1 MKDNSLDGHRGK
13 VALSDTTRNAARNST
28 VGLKCE
34 LKTPPA
40 TSANDGTATTNFDD
54 DYNEWELG
62 IGDLIIDLDADIE
75 KTNERNGN
83 AAQQGIPSHQN
94 HHPRP
99 NDTATSPGSGSATA
113 GNSSIVDSP
122 NSASAATT
130 FNFLG
135 TQTSCNNNLA
145 AAMSNSK
152 SPRLAVNSAAAS
164 GTSGSAAGV
173 GAVTTGSNGASTG
186 AAGTFEHQATVDK
199 GLKMKIKRKTVGSKY
214 SEAKH
219 EIVQSDTKSA
229 SHNSSENTN
238 NVSNNSSSSAS
249 ASNSPATNSDTPKSK
264 HSSSKGRNSSHR
276 EKKEKNR
283 DKDKNSSARST
294 STTVPEV
301 NGVSGGVLSPMK
313 LANSDTNVSSPAPPS
328 LCSNAVPSP
337 VNNTSVAS
345 PSVPRSL
352 PAAATTA
359 ASSPVSNS
367 VPDVTQ
373 PPSVVSLSN
382 QTVCASS
389 SSPPMPNLT
398 VKLEHKFT
406 PSPSS
411 QSCPVPSV
419 VIKAEERPDSPP
431 LKKIKLENADGSDE
445 VERPGSPSPERKD
458 TSTCT
463 TSTSVGTITEPDC
476 LGPCEPG
483 TSVTL
488 EGIVWQE
495 TEGGVLVVNV
505 TWRGK
510 TYVGTLLDCTK
521 HDWAPPR
528 FCESPTSDVD
538 SKTGKGRG
546 KRGRGGNNS
555 SSEIASFTDTRN
567 VVQSKLRN
575 GKGRRTTINSNAA
588 NSGFTVPSSPAKNEA
603 TTNGG
608 TKRKGRPND
617 TEASTPVDSKTS
629 KRSRNQK
636 QQQTP
641 AAASPVPSASP
652 AVSTEPPPSSQPS
665 SPQWITCPEP
675 NCSKRYKHINGLK
688 YHKAHAHSSASDGT
702 KMEDTATEDSSKDV
716 TNSSDNEESM
726 QESASVST
734 SPAPSFA
741 NAVPTAGKILLNE
754 SASSSS
760 SSSVNG
766 LPETDPYSLTTD
778 LSTLA
783 SVAIGDSA
791 TSQKVANTSRIAP
804 PTLHSSASQDISV
817 VSSDGDSVGHSAAL
831 PVSVSNG
838 SPNPAPLSDMLSSS
852 LSTSEGAGLSVAVS
866 AVTTSVI
873 QSSNSLDNVASSQ
886 AVSMNIPTPHVN
898 FSQGLLASNSSAT
911 NTFTTSTVVCN
922 NSNSLSPSISHL
934 STNVTTT
941 FAAISSIT
949 STSIASPTTPLPMID
964 KSKIKQEKPDKYKP
978 KSPLGTSPI
987 RPIIPAPTPL
997 IALSTNMPGTHPGM
1011 NIGSHCVGA
1020 SLKPIQPKPTILGE
1034 PSTVNP
1040 SLEALKKDKSKHKKK
1055 SKDKERG
1062 DKKIPTLPL
1071 TPTKLGMNPGE
1082 DCEAL
1087 ELTSYPSL
1095 EAVSGPIPTSHPIL
1109 SPLISQSKPPET
1121 SMDLSLPEDTMNDNV
1136 QSPAYSD
1143 ISDANDTA
1151 PVLES
1156 EVPSGKEKEDKVGK
1170 STPDASQSPATNIS
1184 AYGMYPYYSQP
1195 PYLLPSVSPQAA
1207 ASQGPNIMD
1216 KNEMNK
1222 KSDSERV
1229 KERPWSNPSGDIR
1242 ERQHLE
1248 HHEMEK
1254 KQSRED
1260 SVQGPN
1266 PMASGPGSGVPV
1278 QEYPMSQH
1286 YPYPYGYVQGYPYP
1300 VDSSS
1305 YHMHMLES
1313 DPHYKQQYKQ
1323 YLDEH
1328 HRMYKEQQHHQQQ
1341 QQLQQHMQQ
1350 AAAHQQQ
1357 QQQQQQ
1363 VHHGHHQS
1371 SHHQGHHQS
1380 SKSHHSVI
1388 KEERDRSRDS
1398 KDRSA
1403 NLDKMSNSGLMNEH
1417 SSKIQHS
1424 SNPMVSSKDQDVREV
1439 DMRPPSL
1446 PAQARIE
1453 SSASSVA
1460 LKEKQNENHQ
1470 ILKENIE
1477 LKSQMEDSKTKINQ
1491 YEMAMIY
1498 ERHKEDMRRF
1508 YMCQDRMIEQQQQKM
1523 EPGIH
1528 HHTHHHQTIQSHS
1541 QHHASSYSNSSMKSH
1556 KDDLSGSVHSKS
1568 NHYGDSTRSSV
1579 VSPAKSDHIKNLHST
1594 SSPKGGPRDSRDPSM
1609 GGPKEYMNSSGRESS
1624 SSSSKKESGGGSKN
1638 SDSSDK
1644 KGAVDKKPEVKVES
1658 EGQKPT
1664 METTG
1669 PPPPPTNSYAY
1680 LHPSYL
1686 QPAPP
1691 HFAHM
1696 PFEPPH
1702 AAMYRGG
1709 PINPMIV
1716 STPHYPNSPYMHPQI
1731 RYVTPGPCDLPVHP
1745 PPEAMAG
1752 KLHPGAGPPKALD
1765 LLHQVSQQYTT
1776 THKIHE
1782 LSEHAVMSPT
1792 PVSSAPSAATTPSNT
1807 ASSGSSKT
1815 SASEP
1820 AVVASKGDSGSSRDA
1835 SRSPPTQRHLH
1846 THHHTHVGVGYPIY
1860 DPYGGIITPGP
1871 TPTVECKPI
1880 HPLQVKPSAPSTAG
1894 PRFGWP

>member
-1 MKDNSLDGHRGK
+1 MQIML
-13 VALSDTTRNAARNST
+13 L
-28 VGLKCE
+28 L
-34 LKTPPA
+34 L
-40 TSANDGTATTNFDD
+40 
-54 DYNEWELG
+54 
-62 IGDLIIDLDADIE
+62 
-75 KTNERNGN
+75 
-83 AAQQGIPSHQN
+83 
-94 HHPRP
+94 
-99 NDTATSPGSGSATA
+99 
-113 GNSSIVDSP
+113 
-122 NSASAATT
+122 
-130 FNFLG
+130 FL
-135 TQTSCNNNLA
+135 
-145 AAMSNSK
+145 
-152 SPRLAVNSAAAS
+152 
-164 GTSGSAAGV
+164 
-173 GAVTTGSNGASTG
+173 
-186 AAGTFEHQATVDK
+186 
-199 GLKMKIKRKTVGSKY
+199 
-214 SEAKH
+214 
-219 EIVQSDTKSA
+219 
-229 SHNSSENTN
+229 
-238 NVSNNSSSSAS
+238 
-249 ASNSPATNSDTPKSK
+249 
-264 HSSSKGRNSSHR
+264 
-276 EKKEKNR
+276 
-283 DKDKNSSARST
+283 
-294 STTVPEV
+294 
-301 NGVSGGVLSPMK
+301 
-313 LANSDTNVSSPAPPS
+313 
-328 LCSNAVPSP
+328 
-337 VNNTSVAS
+337 
-345 PSVPRSL
+345 
-352 PAAATTA
+352 
-359 ASSPVSNS
+359 
-367 VPDVTQ
+367 
-373 PPSVVSLSN
+373 
-382 QTVCASS
+382 
-389 SSPPMPNLT
+389 
-398 VKLEHKFT
+398 
-406 PSPSS
+406 
-411 QSCPVPSV
+411 
-419 VIKAEERPDSPP
+419 
-431 LKKIKLENADGSDE
+431 
-445 VERPGSPSPERKD
+445 
-458 TSTCT
+458 
-463 TSTSVGTITEPDC
+463 
-476 LGPCEPG
+476 
-483 TSVTL
+483 
-488 EGIVWQE
+488 
-495 TEGGVLVVNV
+495 GVLVVNV

-555 SSEIASFTDTRN
+555 SSEIAPFTDTRN

-588 NSGFTVPSSPAKNEA
+588 NSGFTVPNSPAKNETNSQ
-603 TTNGG
+603 TTNNS
-608 TKRKGRPND
+608 TKRKGRPTD
-617 TEASTPVDSKTS
+617 PEPSTDNNNTTNNNNKMS
-629 KRSRNQK
+629 KRSRNQNRALPA
-636 QQQTP
+636 QQP
-641 AAASPVPSASP
+641 AASPAPSASP
-652 AVSTEPPPSSQPS
+652 ATTEPQQPPSSSQSS

-688 YHKAHAHSSASDGT
+688 YHKAHAHSVSDSS
-702 KMEDTATEDSSKDV
+702 KMDDTTTEDSKDV

-741 NAVPTAGKILLNE
+741 NSVPSHATGKILLNE
-754 SASSSS
+754 NNASSSS

-766 LPETDPYSLTTD
+766 LPETDAYSMTTD

-783 SVAIGDSA
+783 SVAISDS
-791 TSQKVANTSRIAP
+791 TSGQKAGTPSRVAP
-804 PTLHSSASQDISV
+804 PALHSTASQDISL
-817 VSSDGDSVGHSAAL
+817 VSSDGDGVVQSSTL

-838 SPNPAPLSDMLSSS
+838 SPNPAPLSDALS
-852 LSTSEGAGLSVAVS
+852 LSLPASEGTGLSA

-873 QSSNSLDNVASSQ
+873 QSSNSLDNIATSQ
-886 AVSMNIPTPHVN
+886 AVSMNIPTPHV
-898 FSQGLLASNSSAT
+898 FSQGILASNSPAT
-911 NTFTTSTVVCN
+911 YTYTTSTVVCN
-922 NSNSLSPSISHL
+922 NSNSLSPSISNL

-978 KSPLGTSPI
+978 KSPLGASPI
-987 RPIIPAPTPL
+987 RPIVPAPTPL
-997 IALSTNMPGTHPGM
+997 IALSTNMPGSHPGM
-1011 NIGSHCVGA
+1011 NIGSNCVGA

-1034 PSTVNP
+1034 PNTVNP
-1040 SLEALKKDKSKHKKK
+1040 SLDGLKKDKSKHKKK
-1055 SKDKERG
+1055 SKDKER
-1062 DKKIPTLPL
+1062 DRKIPSLPL

-1087 ELTSYPSL
+1087 ELTPYPSL
-1095 EAVSGPIPTSHPIL
+1095 EAVSGPLSSSHPIL
-1109 SPLISQSKPPET
+1109 SPLISQSKPLET
-1121 SMDLSLPEDTMNDNV
+1121 SMDLSLPEDTMNENV

-1184 AYGMYPYYSQP
+1184 AYGMYPYYNQPPYSQP

-1207 ASQGPNIMD
+1207 VSQGQNIID
-1216 KNEMNK
+1216 KNELNK
-1222 KSDSERV
+1222 KGDSERV
-1229 KERPWSNPSGDIR
+1229 KERPWSNPSGDMR

-1260 SVQGPN
+1260 NVQSAN
-1266 PMASGPGSGVPV
+1266 PMVASAPGPGGVPV

-1350 AAAHQQQ
+1350 AVAHQ

-1363 VHHGHHQS
+1363 VHHGHHQ

-1388 KEERDRSRDS
+1388 KEERDRSRDG
-1398 KDRSA
+1398 KDRNAS
-1403 NLDKMSNSGLMNEH
+1403 LDKMSNSGMMSEH

-1424 SNPMVSSKDQDVREV
+1424 SSNSLVSSKDQDVREI

-1453 SSASSVA
+1453 SSAPSASAVA

-1477 LKSQMEDSKTKINQ
+1477 LKSQMDDSKNKINQ

-1528 HHTHHHQTIQSHS
+1528 HHTHHHQTIQSSHS
-1541 QHHASSYSNSSMKSH
+1541 QLHASSHSSSSLKSLR
-1556 KDDLSGSVHSKS
+1556 DDLSGSLPVHPKS

-1579 VSPAKSDHIKNLHST
+1579 VSPAKSDHIKSLHSST
-1594 SSPKGGPRDSRDPSM
+1594 SSPKGIPRERDSREM
-1609 GGPKEYMNSSGRESS
+1609 GSSKEYLNSSASSRES
-1624 SSSSKKESGGGSKN
+1624 SSSSKKESSK
-1638 SDSSDK
+1638 SSSESREDK
-1644 KGAVDKKPEVKVES
+1644 KESSKSKQPEVKIES

-1686 QPAPP
+1686 QAAPP

-1716 STPHYPNSPYMHPQI
+1716 STPHYPNSAYMHPQI
-1731 RYVTPGPCDLPVHP
+1731 RYVTPGPPCELPVHP
-1745 PPEAMAG
+1745 QAPEAKM
-1752 KLHPGAGPPKALD
+1752 HPSAPPKALD

-1792 PVSSAPSAATTPSNT
+1792 PSVAPPAPSTPAST
-1807 ASSGSSKT
+1807 SAASSGKV
-1815 SASEP
+1815 SEP
-1820 AVVASKGDSGSSRDA
+1820 VVAVSSKGDSSGSRDA

-1860 DPYGGIITPGP
+1860 DPYGGKKLSCTFF
-1871 TPTVECKPI
+1871 
-1880 HPLQVKPSAPSTAG
+1880 STYI
-1894 PRFGWP
+1894 